1 MLITLRGEEL
11 EIEYNLIGDYIPST
25 CTSVGEYPEIEIDA
39 IYFGVCNIMPILII
53 EDIEEIKEIIIDKL
67 YG

>member
-11 EIEYNLIGDYIPST
+11 EIEYNSIGDYIPSS

-39 IYFGVCNIMPILII
+39 VYFGVCNIMPILRI
-53 EDIEEIKEIIIDKL
+53 EDLEEIKENIIDQL